1 MNHAQTESVLIVDD
15 IPDNRKLLRDLLKAE
30 GYRILVAENGN
41 KALERVARA
50 RPSLILLDIMM
61 PEMDGY
67 EVCRRLKQNAVT
79 AEIPVIFI
87 TGKDDKESLVNS
99 FAVGGVDYIT
109 KPLNPSEVLARV
121 KTHLRLNRVTKE
133 LFDKNNDLE
142 KQVSELKAANEQLR
156 QEIGFST
163 A

>member
-67 EVCRRLKQNAVT
+67 
-79 AEIPVIFI
+79 
-87 TGKDDKESLVNS
+87 
-99 FAVGGVDYIT
+99 
-109 KPLNPSEVLARV
+109 
-121 KTHLRLNRVTKE
+121 
-133 LFDKNNDLE
+133 
-142 KQVSELKAANEQLR
+142 
-156 QEIGFST
+156 
-163 A
+163 